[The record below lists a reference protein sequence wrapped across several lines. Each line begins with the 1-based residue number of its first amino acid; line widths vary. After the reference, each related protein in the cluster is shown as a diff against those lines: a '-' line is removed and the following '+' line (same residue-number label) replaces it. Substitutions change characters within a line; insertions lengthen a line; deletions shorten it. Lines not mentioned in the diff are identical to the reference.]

1 ASTVARAEHVCYSGE
16 TADAQ
21 PLVARSSEC
30 VCRTP
35 VSRNPIS
42 KKERPVYPCEGG
54 DTSFRTGVLHPPL
67 SLKIFCT
74 GKYEAVKKGPLI
86 FVTSSHFLLT
96 LIHKG

>member
-1 ASTVARAEHVCYSGE
+1 MRGE
-16 TADAQ
+16 T
-21 PLVARSSEC
+21 PLFEQVF
-30 VCRTP
+30 
-35 VSRNPIS
+35 
-42 KKERPVYPCEGG
+42 Y
-54 DTSFRTGVLHPPL
+54 PPL